1 MSQYI
6 DISEVENEI
15 SDSSYYLRQ
24 FQNKFSDFNIIYYF
38 HYQISN
44 TYHISVYLIISTK
57 GDIILSHPYYHK
69 TTERRFNFPGIELDQ
84 SDKDLYLSKVK
95 FKISS
100 IKKLID
106 ERLHMKYERKLMKEN
121 DTYIFKK

>member
-24 FQNKFSDFNIIYYF
+24 FKNNFSDFNIVYYF
-38 HYQISN
+38 HYEISN
-44 TYHISVYLIISTK
+44 TNLSIYLIISSK

-69 TTERRFNFPGIELDQ
+69 TKKRRFNFPGIELDK
-84 SDKDLYLSKVK
+84 SDKDLYLSNVK

-106 ERLHMKYERKLMKEN
+106 ERLYMKNERKLMKEN